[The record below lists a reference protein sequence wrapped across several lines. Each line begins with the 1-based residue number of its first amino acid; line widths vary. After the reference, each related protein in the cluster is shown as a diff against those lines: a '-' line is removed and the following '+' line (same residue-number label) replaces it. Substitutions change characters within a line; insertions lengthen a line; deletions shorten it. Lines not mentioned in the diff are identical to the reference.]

1 MNILSNR
8 LNFNTLGQKEIAA
21 FIEQSESIIILAIP
35 SLTLELATSITQSK
49 ALSKQIIFAQKDPTQ
64 CRTTQHMDAVK
75 LLISNNVML
84 RVSDA
89 FAIGT
94 LVVDDKGWLFST
106 IPDAFACVNSY
117 SVSVFE
123 ADRLIESLSAKIV
136 NEPVPNNL
144 KPELGETILV
154 PDVMEQLE
162 EEQQAIK
169 NEEESKRAL
178 DFDVEFV
185 ELEFKG
191 IRIGSRKIS
200 IPKQLTQLGM
210 DEKVKDIL
218 SSSAKLF
225 SGEHSFVNELKKL
238 EDGQNQIRNDYLF
251 TIKNYGTMIRKK
263 RKDKFSEAISVL
275 QEEVKQVQQSIHKQ
289 LKTELNTTKNSLIA
303 YYIPLLK
310 ANPPEKLLKYHD
322 NVDDKTAEH
331 FIDHLL
337 SSALPNVESIV
348 QDIQL
353 ICHFK
358 GVSIEMLNEEKFIT
372 LLDQTMNGS
381 TTSSLFDESDKD

>member
-1 MNILSNR
+1 MNLSSNR
-8 LNFNTLGQKEIAA
+8 HNFNSLGQKEIAA

-35 SLTLELATSITQSK
+35 SLTLELANSIIQSK
-49 ALSKQIIFAQKDPTQ
+49 ALSKQIVFAQKDPTQ

-106 IPDAFACVNSY
+106 IPDAFVCVNSY

-238 EDGQNQIRNDYLF
+238 EDGRNQIRNDYLF

-275 QEEVKQVQQSIHKQ
+275 QEEVKQAQQSIHKQ
-289 LKTELNTTKNSLIA
+289 LKTELNTTKNALIA

-337 SSALPNVESIV
+337 SSALPNAESIV

-358 GVSIEMLNEEKFIT
+358 GVSIEMLKEEKFIA

-381 TTSSLFDESDKD
+381 TASSLFNESNKD